1 MGGEKSGST
10 EVIRMIMFNK
20 VMTLKRVTVMIVVLM
35 SSEIIMMMMMLNK
48 VMTTLRMLKRMKV
61 VSMVMRGM
69 LTMVFQLR
77 IG

>member
-20 VMTLKRVTVMIVVLM
+20 VMTGERVTVMIVVLM
-35 SSEIIMMMMMLNK
+35 SSEVIMMMLNK

-61 VSMVMRGM
+61 VSMVMRRM
-69 LTMVFQLR
+69 MTKVF
-77 IG
+77 

>member
-20 VMTLKRVTVMIVVLM
+20 VMTGERVTVMIVVLM
-35 SSEIIMMMMMLNK
+35 SCEIIMMMLNK

-61 VSMVMRGM
+61 VSMVMRRM
-69 LTMVFQLR
+69 VTMVF
-77 IG
+77 

>member
-1 MGGEKSGST
+1 
-10 EVIRMIMFNK
+10 
-20 VMTLKRVTVMIVVLM
+20 MIVVLM
-35 SSEIIMMMMMLNK
+35 SSEIIMMMLNK

>member
-10 EVIRMIMFNK
+10 EVIRMIMFNR
-20 VMTLKRVTVMIVVLM
+20 VMTGKRVTVVIVVLI
-35 SSEIIMMMMMLNK
+35 SSEVIMMMMMMLNK

-69 LTMVFQLR
+69 MTMVF
-77 IG
+77 

>member
-10 EVIRMIMFNK
+10 EVIRMIMFNR
-20 VMTLKRVTVMIVVLM
+20 VMTGKWVTVMIVVLM
-35 SSEIIMMMMMLNK
+35 SSEVIMAMMRLNK

-69 LTMVFQLR
+69 MTMVF
-77 IG
+77 